1 METRHLQTGALI
13 TFQNFPFVSRL
24 ALGFRAG
31 VCAGKSAQSWLSLA
45 LLPTP
50 PPPRPCLDLHLR
62 FRSPGAGP
70 GQGQTLCFSYLRDGG
85 L

>member
-24 ALGFRAG
+24 ALGFWAG

-50 PPPRPCLDLHLR
+50 PPPMPGPPPPVPLTWSRAW
-62 FRSPGAGP
+62 PGANAV
-70 GQGQTLCFSYLRDGG
+70 L
-85 L
+85 